1 MSEICCDNS
10 FKVNPVLS
18 HDVVVRRTLLQEFNC
33 CVEKLGLVAFQRN
46 VIADFD
52 LSKRAVRTEK

>member
-1 MSEICCDNS
+1 M
-10 FKVNPVLS
+10 LS

-33 CVEKLGLVAFQRN
+33 CVEKLGLVAFQLN